1 MLGQVLEIE
10 TPGRRLSLNRGF
22 LDIHDHERLLGSV
35 PVQDVEALLL
45 STPAYQVSGQALSAL
60 LENGTPVVFCGT
72 DFKPS
77 GYILPTQGHHAQGAR
92 MQSQADAGK
101 PLKKQLWRQ
110 IVVAKILAQAEALD
124 QIGLPSGPVRALAPR
139 VRSGDPE
146 NLEANAAQRYFPLFF
161 GREFRRGAGTQG
173 INAFLNY
180 GYTVLRTATVRAIIS
195 AGLHPSLS
203 IFHVSDGDALRLAD
217 DLMEPFRPVVDLEVR
232 AIAETG
238 ATSMSPELKMRLVA
252 ILRQDFNMPDGTR
265 PLTQVLHRVAVS
277 LAHIYEGQRK
287 SLELPSPLIPLLKSK
302 GGTDHGGGA

>member
-22 LDIHDHERLLGSV
+22 LDVHDQTRLLGSI
-35 PVQDVEALLL
+35 PIADVEAVLL

-77 GYILPTQGHHAQGAR
+77 GYILPTQGHHQQGAR
-92 MQSQADAGK
+92 IQSQADAGK

-110 IVVAKILAQAEALD
+110 IVVAKILAQADALD
-124 QIGLPSGPVRALAPR
+124 QIGVTSGAVRALAPR
-139 VRSGDPE
+139 VRSGDPD
-146 NLEANAAQRYFPLFF
+146 NLEAHAAQRYFPLFF
-161 GREFRRGAGTQG
+161 GREFRRGASAQG

-203 IFHVSDGDALRLAD
+203 ICHVSDGDALRLAD

-232 AIAETG
+232 AIADTG
-238 ATSMSPELKMRLVA
+238 ATSMSPEVKSRLVT

-277 LAHIYEGQRK
+277 LTQIYEGKRK
-287 SLELPSPLIPLLKSK
+287 SLELPSPLIPISKSEPETDP
-302 GGTDHGGGA
+302 GGDA

>member
-1 MLGQVLEIE
+1 MLGRVLEIE
-10 TPGRRLSLNRGF
+10 TPGRRISLNRGF
-22 LDIHDHERLLGSV
+22 LDVHDKERLLGSV

-60 LENGTPVVFCGT
+60 LENGTPIVFCGT

-101 PLKKQLWRQ
+101 PLRKQLWRQ
-110 IVVAKILAQAEALD
+110 IVVAKILAQADALE
-124 QIGLPSGPVRALAPR
+124 QIGVPSGAVRTLAPR
-139 VRSGDPE
+139 VRSGDPD
-146 NLEANAAQRYFPLFF
+146 NLEAHAAQRYFPLFF
-161 GREFRRGAGTQG
+161 GQEFRRGESAQG
-173 INAFLNY
+173 INTFLNY

-217 DLMEPFRPVVDLEVR
+217 DLMEPFRPAVDLEVR
-232 AIAETG
+232 AIVNTG
-238 ATSMSPELKMRLVA
+238 ATSMSPEVKRQLVA

-277 LAHIYEGQRK
+277 LAHIYDGKRK
-287 SLELPSPLIPLLKSK
+287 SLELPSPLIPISNSE
-302 GGTDHGGGA
+302 TDTDLGGAE